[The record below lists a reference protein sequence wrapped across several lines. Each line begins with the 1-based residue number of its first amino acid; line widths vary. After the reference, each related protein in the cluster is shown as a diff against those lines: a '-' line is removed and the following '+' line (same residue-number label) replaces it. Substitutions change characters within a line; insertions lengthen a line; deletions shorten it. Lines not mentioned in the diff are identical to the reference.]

1 MALADLWLV
10 IALLAVAA
18 PLAAALAGRRAKTRN
33 EPQKEVEKR
42 PRRRL
47 VEASRG
53 AGRSCRP
60 VSLRSV
66 INDFLYLRRIR
77 EVPEGPPFRN

>member
-33 EPQKEVEKR
+33 EPQKEVETREPKT
-42 PRRRL
+42 RRRL

-66 INDFLYLRRIR
+66 INDFLYS
-77 EVPEGPPFRN
+77 

>member
-33 EPQKEVEKR
+33 EPQKEVETREPKTKKT
-42 PRRRL
+42 PRRGKQGRRSEMPARL
-47 VEASRG
+47 S
-53 AGRSCRP
+53 
-60 VSLRSV
+60 
-66 INDFLYLRRIR
+66 
-77 EVPEGPPFRN
+77 EVRD